1 VPATRSFALQTLR
14 HRNFRMLWIADSIAI
29 LGTQIQHVAIIWHVF
44 ALTDDAFQLG
54 LLGLFR
60 FFPVL
65 FFGLYG
71 GVIADRRDRRT
82 ILVVTHVLLMAT
94 TAVLMVGTALDA
106 VSLALIYA
114 VTFVASA
121 VNAFAGPA
129 RQAIIPALV
138 PRAEIAGAATVLNL
152 AMQTAQIGGPA
163 LGGVIIGSVGLTA
176 AYAVGT
182 VSFVAVIVAALLITV
197 RERIVIESANGLTAV
212 IDGLKFLWTTPIL
225 LAVMSLDFIA
235 TFFAASVTLMPIFA
249 ERILAMGPNGLGLL
263 LSAPAVG
270 AVTGSLVM
278 SMLPIPRRPGL
289 GIVIAIL
296 AYGACVVGFGLS
308 SVVWISLLFLAGSGA
323 ADAISMAMR
332 HSIRNLVT
340 PAAYRGRI
348 AAAHTTFARGGP
360 QLGEVRSG
368 WMASL
373 MGAQAAVALGG
384 MATIVGCLVMVRLVP
399 GLTRYRTSPVEVDD
413 DTLIKQD
420 VVSRPAMPGEPSGRP
435 QEPALSEAQ
444 RSRTGPPLP
453 G

>member
-1 VPATRSFALQTLR
+1 MSAPRRNALQTLR
-14 HRNFRMLWIADSIAI
+14 HRDFRMLWVADSIAI
-29 LGTQIQHVAIIWHVF
+29 LGTQIQNVAIIWHVF
-44 ALTDDAFQLG
+44 ALTGDEFQLG

-60 FFPVL
+60 FVPVL

-71 GVIADRRDRRT
+71 GLIADRRDRRT
-82 ILVVTHVLLMAT
+82 ILVVTHILLMAT
-94 TAVLMVGTALDA
+94 TAVLMGATAVEAD
-106 VSLALIYA
+106 SMPLIYA

-138 PRAEIAGAATVLNL
+138 PREEIAGAATVLNL

-163 LGGVIIGSVGLTA
+163 LGGIIIGTVGLAA

-182 VSFVAVIVAALLITV
+182 VTFGAVIIAALLITV

-225 LAVMSLDFIA
+225 LAVMSLDFIT
-235 TFFAASVTLMPIFA
+235 TFFAASITLMPIFA
-249 ERILAMGPNGLGLL
+249 EQILAMGPNGLGLL

-270 AVTGSLVM
+270 AVAGSLVM
-278 SMLPIPRRPGL
+278 SVAPIPRRPGL
-289 GIVIAIL
+289 GIVLAIL
-296 AYGACVVGFGLS
+296 AYGACIIGFGTS
-308 SVVWISLLFLAGSGA
+308 SMIWLSLLFLAGSGA

-373 MGAQAAVALGG
+373 YGAQAAVALGG
-384 MATIVGCLVMVRLVP
+384 VATVIGCLIMARLVP
-399 GLTRYRTSPVEVDD
+399 SLMRYRTAPVEVPEEEA
-413 DTLIKQD
+413 
-420 VVSRPAMPGEPSGRP
+420 VPA
-435 QEPALSEAQ
+435 
-444 RSRTGPPLP
+444 
-453 G
+453 

>member
-1 VPATRSFALQTLR
+1 MPSPRRNALQTLR
-14 HRNFRMLWIADSIAI
+14 HRDFRMLWIADIIAI
-29 LGTQIQHVAIIWHVF
+29 LGSQIQNVAIIWHVF
-44 ALTDDAFQLG
+44 ALTGDAFQLG

-60 FFPVL
+60 FVPVL

-82 ILVVTHVLLMAT
+82 ILVVTHILLMAT
-94 TAVLMVGTALDA
+94 TAVLMGATALDA
-106 VSLALIYA
+106 VSMPLIYA
-114 VTFVASA
+114 VTFMASA

-138 PRAEIAGAATVLNL
+138 PREEIAGAATVLNL
-152 AMQTAQIGGPA
+152 AMQTAQFGGPA
-163 LGGVIIGSVGLTA
+163 LGGIIIGTVGLTA

-182 VSFVAVIVAALLITV
+182 VTFGAVIIAALLITV

-235 TFFAASVTLMPIFA
+235 TFFAASITLMPIFA
-249 ERILAMGPNGLGLL
+249 EQILAMGPNGLGLL

-270 AVTGSLVM
+270 AVAGSLVM
-278 SMLPIPRRPGL
+278 SVAPIPRRPGL
-289 GIVIAIL
+289 GIVLAIL
-296 AYGACVVGFGLS
+296 AYGACIIGFGAS
-308 SVVWISLLFLAGSGA
+308 SMFWLSLLFLAGSGA

-373 MGAQAAVALGG
+373 YGAQAAVALGG
-384 MATIVGCLVMVRLVP
+384 VATVIGCLLMARLVP
-399 GLTRYRTSPVEVDD
+399 SLLHYRTDPVEVPEEEA
-413 DTLIKQD
+413 
-420 VVSRPAMPGEPSGRP
+420 VPA
-435 QEPALSEAQ
+435 
-444 RSRTGPPLP
+444 
-453 G
+453 

>member
-1 VPATRSFALQTLR
+1 
-14 HRNFRMLWIADSIAI
+14 MLWIADIIAI
-29 LGTQIQHVAIIWHVF
+29 LGSQIQNVAIIWHVF
-44 ALTDDAFQLG
+44 ALTGDAFQLG

-60 FFPVL
+60 FVPVL

-82 ILVVTHVLLMAT
+82 ILVVTHILLMAT
-94 TAVLMVGTALDA
+94 TAVLMGATALDA
-106 VSLALIYA
+106 VSMPLIYA
-114 VTFVASA
+114 VTFMASA

-138 PRAEIAGAATVLNL
+138 PREEIAGAATVLNL
-152 AMQTAQIGGPA
+152 AMQTAQFGGPA
-163 LGGVIIGSVGLTA
+163 LGGIIIGTVGLTA

-182 VSFVAVIVAALLITV
+182 VTFGAVIIAALLITV

-235 TFFAASVTLMPIFA
+235 TFFAASITLMPIFA
-249 ERILAMGPNGLGLL
+249 EQILAMGPNGLGLL

-270 AVTGSLVM
+270 AVAGSLVM
-278 SMLPIPRRPGL
+278 SVAPIPRRPGL
-289 GIVIAIL
+289 GIVLAIL
-296 AYGACVVGFGLS
+296 AYGACIIGFGAS
-308 SVVWISLLFLAGSGA
+308 SMFWLSLLFLAGSGA

-373 MGAQAAVALGG
+373 YGAQAAVALGG
-384 MATIVGCLVMVRLVP
+384 VATVIGCLLMARLVP
-399 GLTRYRTSPVEVDD
+399 SLLHYRTDPVEVPEEEA
-413 DTLIKQD
+413 
-420 VVSRPAMPGEPSGRP
+420 VPA
-435 QEPALSEAQ
+435 
-444 RSRTGPPLP
+444 
-453 G
+453 

>member
-1 VPATRSFALQTLR
+1 MSAPRKTALQTLR

-29 LGTQIQHVAIIWHVF
+29 LGSQIQNVAIIWNVF
-44 ALTDDAFQLG
+44 ALTEDPFQLG

-60 FFPVL
+60 FVPVL

-82 ILVVTHVLLMAT
+82 ILVVTHILLMAT
-94 TAVLMVGTALDA
+94 TAVLMAGTALDA
-106 VSLALIYA
+106 VTMPLIYG
-114 VTFVASA
+114 VTFIASA

-138 PRAEIAGAATVLNL
+138 PRAEIAGASTLLNL

-163 LGGVIIGSVGLTA
+163 LGGIIIGTVGLTA

-182 VSFVAVIVAALLITV
+182 VSFVAVVIAAMMITV
-197 RERIVIESANGLTAV
+197 REKIVIESANGLTAV

-235 TFFAASVTLMPIFA
+235 TFFAASITLMPIFA
-249 ERILAMGPNGLGLL
+249 EQILNMGPNGLGFL

-270 AVTGSLVM
+270 AVAGSLVM
-278 SMLPIPRRPGL
+278 SVAPIPQRPGL
-289 GIVIAIL
+289 GIIVAIL
-296 AYGACVVGFGLS
+296 TYGACIVGFGLS
-308 SVVWISLLFLAGSGA
+308 TTIWLSLLFLAGSGA

-340 PAAYRGRI
+340 PAEYRGRI

-368 WMASL
+368 WMAGLYGS
-373 MGAQAAVALGG
+373 QAAVALGG
-384 MATIVGCLVMVRLVP
+384 LATIIGCLIMARVVP
-399 GLTRYRTSPVEVDD
+399 SLMQYRTESVEVPDEEP
-413 DTLIKQD
+413 IPKG
-420 VVSRPAMPGEPSGRP
+420 SSARPAVQSDPGGRP
-435 QEPALSEAQ
+435 Q
-444 RSRTGPPLP
+444 GPPLP
-453 G
+453 R

>member
-1 VPATRSFALQTLR
+1 MPSPRRNALQTLR
-14 HRNFRMLWIADSIAI
+14 HRDFRMLWIADIIAI
-29 LGTQIQHVAIIWHVF
+29 LGSQIQNVAIIWHVF
-44 ALTDDAFQLG
+44 ALTGDAFQLG

-60 FFPVL
+60 FVPVL

-82 ILVVTHVLLMAT
+82 ILVVTHILLMAT
-94 TAVLMVGTALDA
+94 TAVLMGATALDA
-106 VSLALIYA
+106 VSMPLIYA
-114 VTFVASA
+114 VTFMASA

-138 PRAEIAGAATVLNL
+138 PREEIAGAATVLNL

-163 LGGVIIGSVGLTA
+163 LGGIIIGTVGLTA

-182 VSFVAVIVAALLITV
+182 VTFGAVIIAALLITV

-235 TFFAASVTLMPIFA
+235 TFFAASITLMPIFA
-249 ERILAMGPNGLGLL
+249 EQILAMGPNGLGLL

-270 AVTGSLVM
+270 AVAGSLVM
-278 SMLPIPRRPGL
+278 SVAPIPRRPGL
-289 GIVIAIL
+289 GIVLAIL
-296 AYGACVVGFGLS
+296 AYGACIIGFGAS
-308 SVVWISLLFLAGSGA
+308 SMFWLSLLFLAGSGA

-373 MGAQAAVALGG
+373 YGAQAAVALGG
-384 MATIVGCLVMVRLVP
+384 VATVIGCLLMARLVP
-399 GLTRYRTSPVEVDD
+399 SLLHYRTDPVEVPEEEA
-413 DTLIKQD
+413 
-420 VVSRPAMPGEPSGRP
+420 VPA
-435 QEPALSEAQ
+435 
-444 RSRTGPPLP
+444 
-453 G
+453 

>member
-1 VPATRSFALQTLR
+1 MSAPRKNALQTLR

-29 LGTQIQHVAIIWHVF
+29 LGTQIQNVAIIWNVF
-44 ALTDDAFQLG
+44 ALTEDPFQLG

-60 FFPVL
+60 FVPVL

-71 GVIADRRDRRT
+71 GVIADRRDRRS

-106 VSLALIYA
+106 VTMPLIYG

-138 PRAEIAGAATVLNL
+138 PREEIAGAATVLNL

-163 LGGVIIGSVGLTA
+163 LGGIIIGTVGLTA

-182 VSFVAVIVAALLITV
+182 VSFVAVIVAALLITA
-197 RERIVIESANGLTAV
+197 REKIVVGSANGLTAV
-212 IDGLKFLWTTPIL
+212 VDGLKFLWTTPIL

-235 TFFAASVTLMPIFA
+235 TFFAASITLMPIFA
-249 ERILAMGPNGLGLL
+249 EQILSMGPNGLGFL

-270 AVTGSLVM
+270 AVAGSLIM
-278 SMLPIPRRPGL
+278 SVAPIPQRPGL
-289 GIVIAIL
+289 GIVLAIL
-296 AYGACVVGFGLS
+296 AYGACIVGFGLS
-308 SVVWISLLFLAGSGA
+308 SMIWLSLLFLAGSGA

-340 PAAYRGRI
+340 PAAFRGRI

-368 WMASL
+368 VMAS
-373 MGAQAAVALGG
+373 MFGAQAAVALGG
-384 MATIVGCLVMVRLVP
+384 VATVIGCVLMARIVPSLMQ
-399 GLTRYRTSPVEVDD
+399 YRTDPVEESEEEA
-413 DTLIKQD
+413 
-420 VVSRPAMPGEPSGRP
+420 VVA
-435 QEPALSEAQ
+435 
-444 RSRTGPPLP
+444 
-453 G
+453 

>member
-1 VPATRSFALQTLR
+1 MSVRRKNSLQTLR

-29 LGTQIQHVAIIWHVF
+29 LGSQFQNVAIIWQVF
-44 ALTDDAFQLG
+44 ELTGSEFQLG

-60 FFPVL
+60 FVPVL

-94 TAVLMVGTALDA
+94 TAVLMIGTALD
-106 VSLALIYA
+106 VMSMALIYG

-138 PRAEIAGAATVLNL
+138 PREEIAGASTVLNL

-163 LGGVIIGSVGLTA
+163 IGGIIIGTLGLTV
-176 AYAVGT
+176 AYGIGT
-182 VSFVAVIVAALLITV
+182 VSFGAVIIAALLITV
-197 RERIVIESANGLTAV
+197 RERIVIESSNGLTAV
-212 IDGLKFLWTTPIL
+212 VDGLKFLWTTPIL
-225 LAVMSLDFIA
+225 LAVMSLDFLA
-235 TFFAASVTLMPIFA
+235 TFFAASITLMPIFA
-249 ERILAMGPNGLGLL
+249 EQILSMGPNGLGFL

-270 AVTGSLVM
+270 AVAGSLVM
-278 SMLPIPRRPGL
+278 SVAPIPQRPGL
-289 GIVIAIL
+289 GIILAIL
-296 AYGACVVGFGLS
+296 AYGACIVGFGLS
-308 SVVWISLLFLAGSGA
+308 SVIWVSLLFLAGSGA

-340 PAAYRGRI
+340 PAEYRGRI

-373 MGAQAAVALGG
+373 YGAQAAVALGG
-384 MATIVGCLVMVRLVP
+384 AATIIGCLVMARVVP
-399 GLTRYRTSPVEVDD
+399 SLMRYRTAPVE
-413 DTLIKQD
+413 LQD
-420 VVSRPAMPGEPSGRP
+420 EQSGAPDIPLHEVMQSEPGGRP
-435 QEPALSEAQ
+435 Q
-444 RSRTGPPLP
+444 GPPLP

>member
-1 VPATRSFALQTLR
+1 MSAHRKNALQTLR
-14 HRNFRMLWIADSIAI
+14 HRNFRMLWIADSVAI
-29 LGTQIQHVAIIWHVF
+29 LGSQIQNVAIIWNVF
-44 ALTDDAFQLG
+44 ALTEDPFQLG

-60 FFPVL
+60 FVPVL

-71 GVIADRRDRRT
+71 GVIADRRDRRS
-82 ILVVTHVLLMAT
+82 ILVVTHILLMAI
-94 TAVLMVGTALDA
+94 TAVLMVGTVLDA
-106 VSLALIYA
+106 VTMPLIYG

-138 PRAEIAGAATVLNL
+138 PREEIAGAATVLNL

-163 LGGVIIGSVGLTA
+163 LGGIIIGTVGLTT

-182 VSFVAVIVAALLITV
+182 VSFVAVIIAALLITV
-197 RERIVIESANGLTAV
+197 REKIVIGSSNGLTAV
-212 IDGLKFLWTTPIL
+212 VDGLKFLWTTPIL

-235 TFFAASVTLMPIFA
+235 TFFAASITLMPIFA
-249 ERILAMGPNGLGLL
+249 EQILSMGPDGLGFL

-270 AVTGSLVM
+270 AVVGSLVM
-278 SMLPIPRRPGL
+278 SVAPIPQRPGL
-289 GIVIAIL
+289 GIVLAVF
-296 AYGACVVGFGLS
+296 AYGACIVGFGLS
-308 SVVWISLLFLAGSGA
+308 SMIWLSLLFLAGSGA

-368 WMASL
+368 VMASL
-373 MGAQAAVALGG
+373 FGAQAAVALGG
-384 MATIVGCLVMVRLVP
+384 VATVIGCLLMARIVP
-399 GLTRYRTSPVEVDD
+399 SLMRYRTEPVEVSDE
-413 DTLIKQD
+413 
-420 VVSRPAMPGEPSGRP
+420 GEPVV
-435 QEPALSEAQ
+435 A
-444 RSRTGPPLP
+444 
-453 G
+453 

>member
-1 VPATRSFALQTLR
+1 VPAPRKNALQTLR

-29 LGTQIQHVAIIWHVF
+29 LGSQIQNVAIIWNVF
-44 ALTDDAFQLG
+44 ALTADPFQLG

-60 FFPVL
+60 FVPVL

-71 GVIADRRDRRT
+71 GVIADRRDRRS

-94 TAVLMVGTALDA
+94 TAILMAGTALDA
-106 VSLALIYA
+106 VTMPLIYG

-138 PRAEIAGAATVLNL
+138 PREEIAGAATVLNL

-163 LGGVIIGSVGLTA
+163 LGGIIIGTVGLTA

-182 VSFVAVIVAALLITV
+182 VSFVAVIVAALMITV
-197 RERIVIESANGLTAV
+197 REKIVVGSANGLTAV
-212 IDGLKFLWTTPIL
+212 VDGLKFLWTTPIL

-235 TFFAASVTLMPIFA
+235 IFFAASITLMPIFA
-249 ERILAMGPNGLGLL
+249 EQILSMGPNGLGFL

-270 AVTGSLVM
+270 AVAGSLVM
-278 SMLPIPRRPGL
+278 SVAPIPPRPGL
-289 GIVIAIL
+289 GIVLAIL
-296 AYGACVVGFGLS
+296 AYGACIVGFGLS
-308 SVVWISLLFLAGSGA
+308 SMIWLSLLFLAGSGA

-340 PAAYRGRI
+340 PAAFRGRI

-368 WMASL
+368 VMAS
-373 MGAQAAVALGG
+373 MFGAQAAVALGG
-384 MATIVGCLVMVRLVP
+384 VATVIGCLLMARIVP
-399 GLTRYRTSPVEVDD
+399 SLMQYRTDPVEVSDEK
-413 DTLIKQD
+413 T
-420 VVSRPAMPGEPSGRP
+420 VA
-435 QEPALSEAQ
+435 A
-444 RSRTGPPLP
+444 
-453 G
+453 

>member
-1 VPATRSFALQTLR
+1 MPAPRKNALQTLR

-29 LGTQIQHVAIIWHVF
+29 LGTQIQNVAIIWNVF
-44 ALTDDAFQLG
+44 ALTEDPFQLG

-60 FFPVL
+60 FVPVL

-71 GVIADRRDRRT
+71 GVIADRRDRRS

-94 TAVLMVGTALDA
+94 TAILMAGTALDA
-106 VSLALIYA
+106 VTMPLIYG

-138 PRAEIAGAATVLNL
+138 PREEIAGAATVLNL

-163 LGGVIIGSVGLTA
+163 LGGIIIGTVGLTA

-182 VSFVAVIVAALLITV
+182 VSFVAVIVAALMITV
-197 RERIVIESANGLTAV
+197 REKIVVGSANGLTAV
-212 IDGLKFLWTTPIL
+212 VDGLKFLRTTPIL
-225 LAVMSLDFIA
+225 LAVMSLDFMA
-235 TFFAASVTLMPIFA
+235 TFFAASINLMPIFA
-249 ERILAMGPNGLGLL
+249 EKILSMGPNGLGFL

-270 AVTGSLVM
+270 AVAGSLVM
-278 SMLPIPRRPGL
+278 SVAPIPQRPGL
-289 GIVIAIL
+289 GIVLAIL
-296 AYGACVVGFGLS
+296 AYGACIVGFGLS
-308 SVVWISLLFLAGSGA
+308 SMTWLSLLFLAGSGA

-340 PAAYRGRI
+340 PPEYRGRI

-368 WMASL
+368 MMASL
-373 MGAQAAVALGG
+373 FGAQAAVALGG
-384 MATIVGCLVMVRLVP
+384 VATVIGCLLMARIVP
-399 GLTRYRTSPVEVDD
+399 SLMRYRTEPVEVFKEEAEAAIAR
-413 DTLIKQD
+413 T
-420 VVSRPAMPGEPSGRP
+420 PAPDG
-435 QEPALSEAQ
+435 
-444 RSRTGPPLP
+444 
-453 G
+453 